1 MTESMNVDWKV
12 YVDTLYVGLEKELA
26 AKDLRDEQRFQG
38 QGEALAQA
46 LTTVNQAVSE
56 AKITQGAEM
65 KSMSD
70 RQAADAKS
78 LNDKIEQLST
88 RAGGSVP
95 RGEMEALLTAV
106 GSRAETQIADAVS
119 SMTSRFSAD
128 ITRLTSAI
136 EGQSKMWG
144 NEFGVLNAKVAAMDD
159 SLTAQ
164 RSKIVGATLTGKT
177 LVAVAGAI
185 LTILLITTTVYN
197 FWPKK

>member
-1 MTESMNVDWKV
+1 MNVDWKV